1 MALHNTYR
9 QLVHRRA
16 AHELELEALGQI
28 PGPHAGGLQGLY
40 HLQGLGHH
48 LRPAAVAGSQ
58 GLQRLVQ
65 PAVLIETLHQEHP
78 GVHHLW
84 LQLQYP
90 ELGEDIIVEVLV
102 VVLYGAE
109 VVKGA
114 VLLLGVLLVVVAVLR
129 VGGLQPLQL
138 AAEDGELVLLV
149 IGLLRLQHRVFLY
162 RLLDVFQKLL
172 GAHL

>member
-1 MALHNTYR
+1 M
-9 QLVHRRA
+9 
-16 AHELELEALGQI
+16 
-28 PGPHAGGLQGLY
+28 
-40 HLQGLGHH
+40 
-48 LRPAAVAGSQ
+48 
-58 GLQRLVQ
+58 RLS
-65 PAVLIETLHQEHP
+65 HQEHP

-149 IGLLRLQHRVFLY
+149 IGLLRLQHWVFLH

>member
-1 MALHNTYR
+1 M
-9 QLVHRRA
+9 
-16 AHELELEALGQI
+16 
-28 PGPHAGGLQGLY
+28 
-40 HLQGLGHH
+40 
-48 LRPAAVAGSQ
+48 AGSQ